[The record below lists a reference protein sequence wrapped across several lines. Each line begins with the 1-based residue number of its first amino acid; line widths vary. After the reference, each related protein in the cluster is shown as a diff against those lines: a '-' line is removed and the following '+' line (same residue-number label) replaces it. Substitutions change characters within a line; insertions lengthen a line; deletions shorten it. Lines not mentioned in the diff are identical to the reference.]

1 MILVDTCVLLD
12 ISADDPRWRDWSI
25 DQLARWSVRGP
36 LLINPVIFAEWCTDF
51 GSYDAAL
58 SALNA
63 FGLQWAELP
72 REALFLTAQAHRL
85 YRRRGGTRAMVLPDF
100 LIGAHAAVAGM
111 PLLTR
116 DRRRFDAYFV
126 GLEVVAP
133 VAGLF

>member
-12 ISADDPRWRDWSI
+12 VSTDDPTWREWSI

-36 LLINPVIFAEWCTDF
+36 LLINPLIYAEWCVDF
-51 GSYDAAL
+51 DSFEAAEI
-58 SALNA
+58 AVPN

-72 REALFLTAQAHRL
+72 REALYLAAQAHRL

-100 LIGAHAAVAGM
+100 LIGAHAAIAGI

-116 DRRRFDAYFV
+116 DRRRFDTYFD
-126 GLEVVAP
+126 GLELVTP
-133 VAGLF
+133 S

>member
-1 MILVDTCVLLD
+1 MLVDTCALLD
-12 ISADDPRWRDWSI
+12 VSADDPRWRDWSI
-25 DQLARWSVRGP
+25 DQLARWSARGP

-51 GSYDAAL
+51 RSYDAAL
-58 SALNA
+58 SALKG
-63 FGLQWAELP
+63 FGLEWAEPP
-72 REALFLTAQAHRL
+72 REALFLAAQAHRL

-133 VAGLF
+133 PSGTA

>member
-12 ISADDPRWRDWSI
+12 VSADDPRWRDWSI
-25 DQLARWSVRGP
+25 DQLARWSARGP

-51 GSYDAAL
+51 RSYDAAQ
-58 SALNA
+58 SALKS

-72 REALFLTAQAHRL
+72 RQALFLAAQAHSL
-85 YRRRGGTRAMVLPDF
+85 YRRRGGTRAVVLPDF
-100 LIGAHAAVAGM
+100 FIGAHAAVAGM

-133 VAGLF
+133 PSGSA

>member
-12 ISADDPRWRDWSI
+12 VSTDDPAWRGWSI

-51 GSYDAAL
+51 ERYSSALAAL
-58 SALNA
+58 DA
-63 FGLQWAELP
+63 FGLQWTELP
-72 REALFLTAQAHRL
+72 REALYLAAQAHRL
-85 YRRRGGTRAMVLPDF
+85 YRRRGGKRAMVLPDF
-100 LIGAHAAVAGM
+100 LIGAHAAVAGL

-116 DRRRFDAYFV
+116 DRRCFEAYFV

-133 VAGLF
+133 